1 MVAPIKDKLWR
12 LNDLG
17 FEKLLE
23 SYFWVHDLHFNFID
37 DAFIDND
44 GKSNNLMSRNKGN
57 DAVS

>member
-17 FEKLLE
+17 LEKLLE
-23 SYFWVHDLHFNFID
+23 SYFWIHDLHFNFID

-44 GKSNNLMSRNKGN
+44 RKSNNLMSRN
-57 DAVS
+57 